1 MSRKTVLVTG
11 ANSGMGL
18 AAATELARRGY
29 RVVMACRSLERGEA
43 ARRVAIRQSGA
54 ADIELMLCDLGSL
67 RGVRQFAEQFLA
79 RHDALDVLINN
90 AGVITIKRHT
100 TSDNFEAMMGVNHL
114 GHFLL
119 TSLLLP
125 AIQRSPQ
132 GRIVV
137 VSSGAH
143 KAGRI
148 HFEDPHLTRGFN
160 AVKGYAQSKLANVL
174 FVRELAERLRGG
186 GGTVTVNAVHPG
198 AVATDFG
205 VDRRTGFGRSV
216 YRLLRPFFRTPAEGA
231 ATAVYLATANEV
243 AGVTG
248 QYFYDN
254 KPAPVSALAQDAVT
268 AKRLWEWSEREV
280 GL

>member
-1 MSRKTVLVTG
+1 MSRKIALVTG

-29 RVVMACRSLERGEA
+29 RVVMACRSMERGES
-43 ARRVAIRQSGA
+43 ARREALRQSGA
-54 ADIELMLCDLGSL
+54 ANIELMLCDLGSL
-67 RGVRQFAEQFLA
+67 RGIRQFAEQFLA
-79 RHDALDVLINN
+79 KHGVLDVLINN

-100 TSDNFEAMMGVNHL
+100 TSDHFEAMMGVNHL

-174 FVRELAERLRGG
+174 FVRELAERLK

-216 YRLLRPFFRTPAEGA
+216 YKLLRPFFRTPAEGA
-231 ATAVYLATANEV
+231 ATAVYLATADEV

-248 QYFYDN
+248 QYFYDS
-254 KPAPVSALAQDAVT
+254 KPAPVSALAQDRVSAQ
-268 AKRLWEWSEREV
+268 RLWEWSEREV
-280 GL
+280 CL